1 MSFLNA
7 NRRRRVREIAREEY
21 LVASSVHPNP
31 KRQPEGIGDIAIP
44 TATTRIKNAAE
55 YQSIVGQLLAA
66 IAIKLAIALIEK
78 WVKEQLVGQSVPK
91 NFQPE
96 EPGYAKTPR

>member
-21 LVASSVHPNP
+21 LVASALHPNP
-31 KRQPEGIGDIAIP
+31 KRQPEGIGALATNTAI
-44 TATTRIKNAAE
+44 TRITNAPE
-55 YQSIVGQLLAA
+55 YQSILGKLLAA
-66 IAIKLAIALIEK
+66 VAVKLAIALIEK
-78 WVKEQLVGQSVPK
+78 WVKEQLVGQSVPA